1 MTAERIAPAAAQ
13 QASPPV
19 DDAAQ
24 KQQFEEAL
32 ASSMLSGAT
41 SMFTQFIMDIAG
53 DQMSEANSSE

>member
-1 MTAERIAPAAAQ
+1 MTVERTTAVTPQ
-13 QASPPV
+13 QATPPA

-24 KQQFEEAL
+24 KQFEEAL
-32 ASSMLSGAT
+32 QDSMISGAT

>member
-1 MTAERIAPAAAQ
+1 MTVERTTAITQQ
-13 QASPPV
+13 QATSPA

-24 KQQFEEAL
+24 KKFEEEL
-32 ASSMLSGAT
+32 QNSMLSGAT